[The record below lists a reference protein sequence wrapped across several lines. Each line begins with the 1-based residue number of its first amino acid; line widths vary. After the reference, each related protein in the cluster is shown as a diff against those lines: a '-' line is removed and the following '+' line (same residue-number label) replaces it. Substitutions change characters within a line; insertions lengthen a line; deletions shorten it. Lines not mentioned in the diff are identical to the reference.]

1 LTLGNNI
8 ADVIVD
14 SAGHKPKTL
23 ALFKKNVVK
32 FSTVH
37 MKIYGRSTMVSL
49 CRGSCEPEVLIRW
62 SQMHLNTWRNLAS
75 KSY

>member
-23 ALFKKNVVK
+23 ALLKKEC
-32 FSTVH
+32 S
-37 MKIYGRSTMVSL
+37 
-49 CRGSCEPEVLIRW
+49 
-62 SQMHLNTWRNLAS
+62 
-75 KSY
+75 